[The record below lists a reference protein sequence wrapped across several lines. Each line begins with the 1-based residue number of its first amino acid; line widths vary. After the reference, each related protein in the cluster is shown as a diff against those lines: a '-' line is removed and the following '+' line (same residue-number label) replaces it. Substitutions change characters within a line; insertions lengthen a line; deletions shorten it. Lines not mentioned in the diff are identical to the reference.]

1 MSVRKPPQLTPELLA
16 SARRNAQYST
26 GPHSEAGRQHSKL
39 NALKHGE
46 RAAPENHYEVMRAL
60 GEDPQRFEKL
70 KQELAASFGP
80 GDALWDQQLEDLA
93 KLYWRR
99 NRIERMETGLMRRAL
114 EAVEERQR
122 ARRKEI
128 AAATFDPSR
137 SAAIDIDLG
146 QPTDPCVRLRMLL
159 SLLGVL

>member
-46 RAAPENHYEVMRAL
+46 RAALENHYEVMRAL

-99 NRIERMETGLMRRAL
+99 NRIERMRTGLMRRTL
-114 EAVEERQR
+114 EAEPVSPTSAGPSCKSLNERFSIGL
-122 ARRKEI
+122 AAACLMLRKE
-128 AAATFDPSR
+128 A
-137 SAAIDIDLG
+137 
-146 QPTDPCVRLRMLL
+146 
-159 SLLGVL
+159 